1 MEVGGGSTVPY
12 KSKNLAPARTTI
24 PIDCSV
30 SAQGSRGLVL
40 NATNWGS
47 GKKDREHADQ
57 ESWAA
62 PLNLCLSEHNFC
74 DLYHSAPIQIS
85 FVSFICF
92 FFFFFFFWFKL
103 GCTLQHAGS

>member
-30 SAQGSRGLVL
+30 SAQGSMGLVL

-85 FVSFICF
+85 FVSFICLNF
-92 FFFFFFFWFKL
+92 FL
-103 GCTLQHAGS
+103 V